1 MNLIDRVFK
10 PSGNTA
16 NSARRTCLLILTTT
30 AIFLC
35 GCADQTQKLQAE
47 QIQKLQEEND
57 SLGRQIETLSALSP
71 EIRLEAISTLEK
83 IKIKSR
89 SGFYDK
95 DRDGK
100 KEVLKVYVQP
110 IDSAR
115 DKIKA
120 PGSVRVQL
128 WDVNADPDA
137 GLLREWQVG
146 PEELKQMWVGT
157 LMTHYYRLSFDV
169 NDMPGGRDRELKL
182 KVSFTDY
189 VTGKIFEEHKIVR
202 P

>member
-1 MNLIDRVFK
+1 MTNRISK
-10 PSGNTA
+10 PPGN
-16 NSARRTCLLILTTT
+16 SIYSPCRTSLLILTTT

-35 GCADQTQKLQAE
+35 GCENQF
-47 QIQKLQEEND
+47 QKLQEEND
-57 SLGRQIETLSALSP
+57 SLRSQIEILSALSP
-71 EIRLEAISTLEK
+71 KIKLEAISVLKK

-95 DRDGK
+95 DRDGR

-110 IDSAR
+110 IDSAG

-128 WDVNADPDA
+128 WDVNADADA
-137 GLLREWQVG
+137 ALLREWHVR
-146 PEELKQMWVGT
+146 PEKLKQVWVQT
-157 LMTHYYRLSFDV
+157 LLTHYYRLSFDV
-169 NDMPGGRDRELKL
+169 NGIPGDADRELKL
-182 KVSFTDY
+182 RVSFTDY
-189 VTGKIFEEHKIVR
+189 VTGKIFEEHKILR

>member
-1 MNLIDRVFK
+1 MNLIDRIFK
-10 PSGNTA
+10 PPGNSIY
-16 NSARRTCLLILTTT
+16 SARRTCLLILTVA
-30 AIFLC
+30 AIFLY
-35 GCADQTQKLQAE
+35 GCEDQL
-47 QIQKLQEEND
+47 QKLQEEND
-57 SLGRQIETLSALSP
+57 GLRRQIETLLTLGP
-71 EIRLEAISTLEK
+71 ETRLEAISVLEK

-95 DRDGK
+95 DRDGR

-110 IDSAR
+110 IDSAG

-128 WDVNADPDA
+128 WDLNADADA
-137 GLLREWQVG
+137 ALLKEWQVG

-157 LMTHYYRLSFDV
+157 LLTHYYRLSFDV
-169 NDMPGGRDRELKL
+169 SDMPGGRDRELKL
-182 KVSFTDY
+182 KVGFTDF
-189 VTGKIFEEHKIVR
+189 VTGKVFQEHKMVG

>member
-10 PSGNTA
+10 PPGNSA
-16 NSARRTCLLILTTT
+16 YSARRICLLILTTT
-30 AIFLC
+30 AIFLY
-35 GCADQTQKLQAE
+35 GCENQVQKLQAE
-47 QIQKLQEEND
+47 ND
-57 SLGRQIETLSALSP
+57 SLRRQIKTLSALGP
-71 EIRLEAISTLEK
+71 EIRLEVISVLEK
-83 IKIKSR
+83 IKIRSR

-110 IDSAR
+110 IDSAG

-128 WDVNADPDA
+128 WDVNADADA
-137 GLLREWQVG
+137 GLLKEWQVG

-157 LMTHYYRLSFDV
+157 FLTHYYRLSFDV
-169 NDMPGGRDRELKL
+169 SDMPGGRDRELKL

-189 VTGKIFEEHKIVR
+189 VTGKVLQEHKMVR

>member
-16 NSARRTCLLILTTT
+16 YSAWRTSLLILTTT

-35 GCADQTQKLQAE
+35 GCADQVQKLQAE
-47 QIQKLQEEND
+47 QIKKLQEEND
-57 SLGRQIETLSALSP
+57 SLGRQIETLSVLGP
-71 EIRLEAISTLEK
+71 EIRLEAMSVPEK
-83 IKIKSR
+83 IKLKSR

-95 DRDGK
+95 NRDGK

-110 IDSAR
+110 IDPAG

-120 PGSVRVQL
+120 PGSVRVRL
-128 WDVNADPDA
+128 WDLNADADA
-137 GLLREWQVG
+137 GLLKEWQIE

-157 LMTHYYRLSFDV
+157 LLTHYYRLSFDV
-169 NDMPGGRDRELKL
+169 SDMPGGRDRELKL
-182 KVSFTDY
+182 DVSFTDY
-189 VTGKIFEEHKIVR
+189 VTGKVFEEYKMIK

>member
-10 PSGNTA
+10 PPGNSIY
-16 NSARRTCLLILTTT
+16 SARRTCLLILTVA
-30 AIFLC
+30 AIFLS
-35 GCADQTQKLQAE
+35 GCTDQV
-47 QIQKLQEEND
+47 QKLQEEND
-57 SLGRQIETLSALSP
+57 GLRRQIETLLTLGP
-71 EIRLEAISTLEK
+71 ETRLEAISVLEK
-83 IKIKSR
+83 IKIRSR

-110 IDSAR
+110 IDSAG

-128 WDVNADPDA
+128 LDLNADADA

-157 LMTHYYRLSFDV
+157 LMTHYYRLSFDL
-169 NDMPGGRDRELKL
+169 NDMAGDQDRELKL
-182 KVSFTDY
+182 KVIFTDY
-189 VTGKIFEEHKIVR
+189 VTGKVFEEHKILK

>member
-10 PSGNTA
+10 PLGNSIY
-16 NSARRTCLLILTTT
+16 SARRTSLLILTTT

-35 GCADQTQKLQAE
+35 GCE
-47 QIQKLQEEND
+47 NQIQKLQEEND
-57 SLGRQIETLSALSP
+57 SLRRQIETLSALSP
-71 EIRLEAISTLEK
+71 EIRLKAISVPEK
-83 IKIKSR
+83 IRIRSR

-110 IDSAR
+110 IDSAG

-120 PGSVRVQL
+120 SGSVRVQL
-128 WDVNADPDA
+128 WDVNADADA
-137 GLLREWQVG
+137 ALLKEWQVG

-157 LMTHYYRLSFDV
+157 LLTHYYRLSFDV
-169 NDMPGGRDRELKL
+169 SDMPGGRDRELKL

-189 VTGKIFEEHKIVR
+189 VTGKVFQEHKMVR